1 MYKTLS
7 RIGFTRSN
15 TILADSSCADELN
28 HDDTQQDITS
38 LFRDRWGE
46 VCRFFQA
53 MPALSQH
60 RLAID
65 WQCPSSGVELP
76 QQQAAAVRSHDVRS
90 DRVCLLFTGVPPGR
104 PRRCAVH
111 RQNRMGGVQQP
122 RSRGAAR
129 VIMFC
134 RAHQTTVNSKCVFKR
149 TGCAFVQE
157 RGCAK
162 SHHVS

>member
-46 VCRFFQA
+46 VCRFCQA

-60 RLAID
+60 RLCYRLAM
-65 WQCPSSGVELP
+65 PVL
-76 QQQAAAVRSHDVRS
+76 R
-90 DRVCLLFTGVPPGR
+90 
-104 PRRCAVH
+104 
-111 RQNRMGGVQQP
+111 
-122 RSRGAAR
+122 RGAAAAAG
-129 VIMFC
+129 C
-134 RAHQTTVNSKCVFKR
+134 GR
-149 TGCAFVQE
+149 TIA
-157 RGCAK
+157 
-162 SHHVS
+162 